1 MQPTIIQEVQTLL
14 KVLLSDTVESTT
26 LLFSSGLLDSIA
38 LLEVVQLV
46 ERHWSIQFHWSEV
59 TLDNLDSLE
68 KIANFVQ
75 SKIQI

>member
-1 MQPTIIQEVQTLL
+1 MQPDIIQEIQTLL
-14 KVLLSDTVESTT
+14 NALLSEKVEPVTP
-26 LLFSSGLLDSIA
+26 LFSSGLLDSIA

-46 ERHWSIQFHWSEV
+46 EHHWSIQFHWSEV

-75 SKIQI
+75 SKIQK